1 MIRIQEDNP
10 VVILLCSFLIVLLQ
24 ICEEEDISAA
34 RSYISSMKQG
44 SNMKREVIKSLEVID
59 QA

>member
-1 MIRIQEDNP
+1 M
-10 VVILLCSFLIVLLQ
+10 LLQ

-44 SNMKREVIKSLEVID
+44 PNMKREVIKSLEVID